1 MVLLIVGT
9 LVIGAITGLV
19 SIEARS
25 FVGLAGQILHV
36 LLSILCFILV
46 GIVFW
51 RFGLKFGLIDLALLF
66 IAGNVGHSFS

>member
-9 LVIGAITGLV
+9 LILGAVTGLV

-25 FVGLAGQILHV
+25 FVGLGGQILHV
-36 LLSILCFILV
+36 LLSIICFILV

-51 RFGLKFGLIDLALLF
+51 RFGLKVGLIDLALLF